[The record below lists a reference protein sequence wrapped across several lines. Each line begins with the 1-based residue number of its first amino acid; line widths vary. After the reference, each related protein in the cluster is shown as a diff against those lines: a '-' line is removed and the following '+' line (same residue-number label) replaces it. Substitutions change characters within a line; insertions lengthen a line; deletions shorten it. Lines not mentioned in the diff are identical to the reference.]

1 VSDNEPTTQ
10 NQPHNESQLDAQ
22 AEANRYNTLG
32 ISQAT
37 QNMLQ
42 QAIVSFSKAIEFDPS
57 NPGYW
62 YNRGISYANDVASGG
77 ASGGALTMA
86 IEDFTQALTLRGDD
100 ADILNNRGSV
110 YAMLGELDKALT
122 DLTLCIE
129 LNPNQPEPYNT
140 RAAVL
145 AQKGDYVAATIDFSR
160 AIALKPQYA
169 EAHFNLARVNALM
182 GRCDLA
188 SAHLKEAITFQPTY
202 KQVARVS
209 GDFDVCKGKPE
220 FTAI

>member
-1 VSDNEPTTQ
+1 VSDNQPPTG
-10 NQPHNESQLDAQ
+10 NLPRDESGLDAQ

-37 QNMLQ
+37 QSMLQ
-42 QAIVSFSKAIEFDPS
+42 QAIVSFSKAIEFDPT

-62 YNRGISYANDVASGG
+62 YNRGISYANDVAAGTG
-77 ASGGALTMA
+77 GGALSMA
-86 IEDFTQALTLRGDD
+86 IEDFTQALALRGDD

-110 YAMLGELDKALT
+110 YAMLGEWDKALA

-145 AQKGDYVAATIDFSR
+145 AQKGDYVSATIDFSR

-188 SAHLKEAITFQPTY
+188 SAHLKEAISFQPTY
-202 KQVARVS
+202 KQVARMS
-209 GDFDVCKGKPE
+209 GDFDACKGKPE
-220 FTAI
+220 FMAI